1 MDSDRDTQG
10 RFKKGEYHGGPGR
23 PRKTPEPSRQEIFAE
38 IITPE
43 KFRAVC
49 QQIWL
54 DAVGKKNDDA
64 GKLVDDKRSTP
75 LARSNAFARLAGYVL
90 GKPIQPLLVDNAEG
104 NVLDLFR
111 SMSDAQLDQIIAE
124 AQRVLN
130 NDEAESATN
139 ESAIKNND
147 DESHHKSL

>member
-1 MDSDRDTQG
+1 MDSARDEHG
-10 RFKKGEYHGGPGR
+10 RFRKGEYQGGPGR
-23 PRKTPEPSRQEIFAE
+23 PRKAPEASRQQIFAE

-43 KFRAVC
+43 KFRAVV
-49 QQIWL
+49 QQVWL
-54 DAVGKKNDDA
+54 DAVGKKIDKD
-64 GKLVDDKRSTP
+64 GKLVDDAKSTP

-104 NVLDLFR
+104 NILDLFR

-130 NDEAESATN
+130 NDETDDSEHENSAN
-139 ESAIKNND
+139 
-147 DESHHKSL
+147 

>member
-1 MDSDRDTQG
+1 MNTDRDERG

-23 PRKTPEPSRQEIFAE
+23 PPKTPEPTRQQIFAE

-54 DAVGKKNDDA
+54 DAIGKKIDKE
-64 GKLVDDKRSTP
+64 GKLADDPRSTP

-104 NVLDLFR
+104 NILDLFR

-124 AQRVLN
+124 AQKVLN
-130 NDEAESATN
+130 SN
-139 ESAIKNND
+139 ETINPAN
-147 DESHHKSL
+147 EPQLE

>member
-1 MDSDRDTQG
+1 MDSDRDAHG
-10 RFKKGEYHGGPGR
+10 RFKKGEYPGGPGR
-23 PRKTPEPSRQEIFAE
+23 PRKTPELSRQQILAE

-49 QQIWL
+49 QQLWL
-54 DAVGKKNDDA
+54 DAVGKKIDDS
-64 GKLVDDKRSTP
+64 GKLIDDKRSTP
-75 LARSNAFARLAGYVL
+75 LSRSNAFARLAGYVL
-90 GKPIQPLLVDNAEG
+90 GKPIQPVLVDNGEG

-130 NDEAESATN
+130 NDAAENSVE
-139 ESAIKNND
+139 ES
-147 DESHHKSL
+147 ERKS

>member
-23 PRKTPEPSRQEIFAE
+23 PRKAPEPSRQEIFAE

-54 DAVGKKNDDA
+54 DAIGKKIDDA

-75 LARSNAFARLAGYVL
+75 LARSNAFAKLAAYML
-90 GKPIQPLLVDNAEG
+90 GKPIQPVLVDNAEG
-104 NVLDLFR
+104 SVLDMFR
-111 SMSDAQLDQIIAE
+111 AMTDAELDQIIAE
-124 AQRVLN
+124 AQRVLG
-130 NDEAESATN
+130 DTAKAASTDTTHEQQR
-139 ESAIKNND
+139 
-147 DESHHKSL
+147 

>member
-1 MDSDRDTQG
+1 MNMDRDEQG
-10 RFKKGEYHGGPGR
+10 RFRKGEYHGGPGR
-23 PRKTPEPSRQEIFAE
+23 PRKTPEPSRQQILSE

-43 KFRAVC
+43 KFKAVC

-54 DAVGKKNDDA
+54 DAMGKRIDKDGKLIDDA
-64 GKLVDDKRSTP
+64 KSTP

-104 NVLDLFR
+104 NILDLFR

-130 NDEAESATN
+130 NDAAESGT
-139 ESAIKNND
+139 
-147 DESHHKSL
+147 DETQAQE

>member
-1 MDSDRDTQG
+1 MDSARDTQG

-23 PRKTPEPSRQEIFAE
+23 PRKAPEPSRQEIFAE

-54 DAVGKKNDDA
+54 DAIGKKIDDA

-75 LARSNAFARLAGYVL
+75 LARSNAFAKLAAYML

-104 NVLDLFR
+104 SVLDMFR

-124 AQRVLN
+124 AQRVL
-130 NDEAESATN
+130 DEEVKAASTDAT
-139 ESAIKNND
+139 
-147 DESHHKSL
+147 DEQQQL

>member
-1 MDSDRDTQG
+1 MDSDRDEHG
-10 RFKKGEYHGGPGR
+10 RFKTGAYQGGPGR
-23 PRKTPEPSRQEIFAE
+23 PRKTPEPTRQQILSE

-43 KFRAVC
+43 KFRAVV
-49 QQIWL
+49 QQLWL
-54 DAVGKKNDDA
+54 DAVGKKIGKE
-64 GKLVDDKRSTP
+64 GKLVDDAKSTP

-111 SMSDAQLDQIIAE
+111 SMSDAQLDQIISE

-130 NDEAESATN
+130 SDAADGATDETQAQ
-139 ESAIKNND
+139 
-147 DESHHKSL
+147 

>member
-1 MDSDRDTQG
+1 MTKDRDQQG

-23 PRKTPEPSRQEIFAE
+23 PRKAPEPSRQQIFTE
-38 IITPE
+38 SITPE

-54 DAVGKKNDDA
+54 DAVGKKIDKE
-64 GKLVDDKRSTP
+64 GKLVDDTKSTP
-75 LARSNAFARLAGYVL
+75 LARSNAFAKVAAYML
-90 GKPIQPLLVDNAEG
+90 GKPIQPVLVDNAEG

-124 AQRVLN
+124 AQHALQQESEA
-130 NDEAESATN
+130 NDLVQAVKGER
-139 ESAIKNND
+139 K
-147 DESHHKSL
+147 KK

>member
-1 MDSDRDTQG
+1 MDSARDTQG

-43 KFRAVC
+43 KFRAIC
-49 QQIWL
+49 QQVWL
-54 DAVGKKNDDA
+54 DAVGKKIDKD
-64 GKLVDDKRSTP
+64 GKLVDDAKSTP
-75 LARSNAFARLAGYVL
+75 LARSNAFAKLAAYML
-90 GKPIQPLLVDNAEG
+90 GKPIQPVLVDNGEG

-124 AQRVLN
+124 AQRVLD
-130 NDEAESATN
+130 DEAKAASTDAT
-139 ESAIKNND
+139 
-147 DESHHKSL
+147 DEQQQL